1 MQWLSKLVLLG
12 LLFIYG
18 CGKPGQVEFVQ
29 VVQDHSRLTQVTND
43 AVIATIQDELND
55 AIANGDVNESDKKSI
70 EDLITRLKLVSQQA
84 DVINQ
89 YVNATEV
96 DEEMLSKLLRSRWTQ
111 N

>member
-18 CGKPGQVEFVQ
+18 CGKHGQVEFVQ

>member
-29 VVQDHSRLTQVTND
+29 VVQDHSRLTQMTND

-55 AIANGDVNESDKKSI
+55 AIANGNINGSDKKAI

-84 DVINQ
+84 GVIDK

-96 DEEMLSKLLRSRWTQ
+96 NEEILSELLRSRWSQ

>member
-1 MQWLSKLVLLG
+1 MRILSKLILLVS
-12 LLFIYG
+12 LFMCG
-18 CGKPGQVEFVQ
+18 CGKPGQVEFIQ
-29 VVQDHSRLTQVTND
+29 VVQDHSRLTQMTND

-55 AIANGDVNESDKKSI
+55 AIANGNINESDKKSI

-89 YVNATEV
+89 YVSTTEV
-96 DEEMLSKLLRSRWTQ
+96 DDEMLSKLLRSRWTQ

>member
-1 MQWLSKLVLLG
+1 MRILSKLILLVS
-12 LLFIYG
+12 LFMCG
-18 CGKPGQVEFVQ
+18 CGKPGQVEFIQ
-29 VVQDHSRLTQVTND
+29 VVQDHSRLTQMTND

-55 AIANGDVNESDKKSI
+55 AIANGNINESDKKSI

-89 YVNATEV
+89 YVNTTEV
-96 DEEMLSKLLRSRWTQ
+96 DDEMLSKLLRSRWTQ